1 MILINP
7 RLAVMEKLIL
17 GKFIDRI
24 GKDSVFL
31 SIEDAIQACKFS
43 LKTLKEINGPVNTW
57 TGTV

>member
-17 GKFIDRI
+17 GKFIDKI

-31 SIEDAIQACKFS
+31 SIEHAVEACKFS
-43 LKTLKEINGPVNTW
+43 LRSLKEINEENG
-57 TGTV
+57 G